1 MVSAVSFSSTGIGAT
16 TASDAGSSVALQ
28 DRLARCVKQLGDWQG
43 CPSGKT
49 PEGQKI
55 IQNLRSQ
62 IDNIQ
67 SRINQ
72 SKQAV
77 ATQETPVNVH
87 AGVPVGGSSTGLGGS
102 LNVYA

>member
-1 MVSAVSFSSTGIGAT
+1 M
-16 TASDAGSSVALQ
+16 ALQ

-55 IQNLRSQ
+55 IQNLRAQ
-62 IDNIQ
+62 IDSIQ

-72 SKQAV
+72 SKQSS
-77 ATQETPVNVH
+77 TQQAP
-87 AGVPVGGSSTGLGGS
+87 ASSAPPPSAAGGSGGLGGL